1 MKGVVVLVL
10 LLIIPLA
17 YSISIRELLS
27 RYSFSTATSQMNVTN
42 YTDFMIDKSNNGIN
56 DTMVFELTTSNA
68 NGNFVF
74 VVNLFDKNG
83 VLTNET
89 NKTLSS
95 GANKL
100 NITFSSMLLSQS
112 QFNYSI
118 KVYNS
123 SYSLKYR
130 KGNILTQ
137 NYFNYEEGLKISGIK
152 DAKAGKNLRI
162 NVTLNSTINGTFEA
176 IAFLSYNRSIIASKK
191 NVSIINS
198 MNDLVFEFENETIK
212 LSHYTGKFSTSSI
225 KIGRKSIKTNFTTAF
240 YDFGDFAA
248 KSYIFN
254 FTDDGIDTNDNGKFD
269 VLQVNASLQI
279 IGGNAYTI
287 ALALYDLFG
296 NVIEI
301 KNSSLFLNAGRS
313 KISFNFNGS
322 KIHGKKLDGPFNVK
336 YAELYEDGA
345 LIDKISD
352 AYTTGNY
359 NFNDFDS
366 TNLPDLKA
374 NISVSGEYHYG
385 IGNITVNF
393 TFKNIGRNH
402 AFNVFTEVF
411 DNKTFSR
418 ANKSNIINA
427 NSEVKH
433 QVNFSSISDFEITAI
448 ADLQDFVEELN
459 ESNNA
464 ERIVVKLNKQPALAL
479 VSNMT
484 INETDKIAISL
495 SASDP
500 NNDDLFFSINLS
512 RFSNKSNIF
521 EWSTSTTDSG
531 NYTLIAAA
539 SDGFLNHSRIFKII
553 VADAPEKDADNDGV
567 NDSED
572 RLFGDEKSVKTSTI
586 NLSLLVGN
594 SRNISKLFNKTDSI
608 IIRDGDIAVAEF
620 NFDFSRYKLN
630 LTNLTIDKQG
640 ANSTGSLIVSGL
652 KMPEGTTKT
661 LYVDRA
667 DAGLNGICIKDEEIS
682 SIGDISS
689 DCSSGNEHKIECD
702 GTLQDSYTCA
712 YNSTLGRYKVEGLG
726 HSGIVQIDYAKPGGS
741 SGTAASAGGS
751 SGGSG
756 GGGGIACNP
765 NWQCSEW
772 EKCSNGF
779 RVRKCIDADNCAFP
793 GKKPIESEQCT
804 AGEPKEN
811 AIDPDQ
817 SGYMG
822 NFRRVKVL
830 PSGFSGVTAVAAKPA
845 GSRPNFGALIVL
857 LEVLIVVG
865 PYLAIKR
872 LYLKNL

>member
-1 MKGVVVLVL
+1 
-10 LLIIPLA
+10 
-17 YSISIRELLS
+17 
-27 RYSFSTATSQMNVTN
+27 MNVTN
-42 YTDFMIDKSNNGIN
+42 HTDFMIDKNNNGIN
-56 DTMVFELTTSNA
+56 DALVFELATNNTP
-68 NGNFVF
+68 GNFIF
-74 VVNLFDKNG
+74 AINIFDKNG
-83 VLTNET
+83 ILTNET
-89 NKTLSS
+89 NKTLSA

-100 NITFSSMLLSQS
+100 NITFDSIFLTQS

-123 SYSLKYR
+123 TYSLKYR
-130 KGNILTQ
+130 KDNIPTQ

-212 LSHYTGKFSTSSI
+212 LTHYTGKFSTSSI
-225 KIGRKSIKTNFTTAF
+225 KIGRKTIKTNFTTGF
-240 YDFGDFAA
+240 YDFRDFAA

-254 FTDDGIDTNDNGKFD
+254 FTDDGSDADNNGKFD

-279 IGGNAYTI
+279 IDDNTYTI

-296 NVIEI
+296 HILEI
-301 KNSSLFLNAGRS
+301 KNLSSFLSTGRS
-313 KISFNFNGS
+313 KLSFNFNGS
-322 KIHGKKLDGPFNVK
+322 KIHDKKLNGPFNVK
-336 YAELYEDGA
+336 YIELYEDGA
-345 LIDKISD
+345 LIDKIND
-352 AYTTGNY
+352 AYTTENY

-366 TNLPDLKA
+366 PNLPDLKA

-385 IGNITVNF
+385 INNITVNF
-393 TFKNIGRNH
+393 TFKNIGRDY

-418 ANKSNIINA
+418 ANKSNILNA

-433 QVNFSSISDFEITAI
+433 QINFSNISDFEITAI

-464 ERIVVKLNKQPALAL
+464 ERIVVKLNKQPVLAL

-484 INETDKIAISL
+484 INETDKIVINL

-521 EWSTSTTDSG
+521 EWSTSTIDSG

-572 RLFGDEKSVKTSTI
+572 RLLGDEKSVKTSTI

-594 SRNISKLFNKTDSI
+594 SKNTSKLFNKTDSI
-608 IIRDGDIAVAEF
+608 VIKDGNLAIAEF

-630 LTNLTIDKQG
+630 LTNLTIDKQS

-661 LYVDRA
+661 LYLDRV

-682 SIGDISS
+682 SIGDISA

-702 GTLQDSYTCA
+702 GTLQGSYTCA
-712 YNSTLGRYKVEGLG
+712 YNSTLGKYKVEGLG
-726 HSGIVQIDYAKPGGS
+726 HSGIVQIDYTKPSDS
-741 SGTAASAGGS
+741 SGTAASASGS

-756 GGGGIACNP
+756 GGGIACNS

-779 RVRKCIDADNCAFP
+779 RARKCIDANKCAFP

-804 AGEPKEN
+804 ANEPKEN
-811 AIDPDQ
+811 AIDSAQ
-817 SGYMG
+817 SGYMD
-822 NFRRVKVL
+822 NFRRASGSL
-830 PSGFSGVTAVAAKPA
+830 RSGFSGVTAMAAKPA
-845 GSRPNFGALIVL
+845 GSHLNFGALIVL

-865 PYLAIKR
+865 SYLAIKR